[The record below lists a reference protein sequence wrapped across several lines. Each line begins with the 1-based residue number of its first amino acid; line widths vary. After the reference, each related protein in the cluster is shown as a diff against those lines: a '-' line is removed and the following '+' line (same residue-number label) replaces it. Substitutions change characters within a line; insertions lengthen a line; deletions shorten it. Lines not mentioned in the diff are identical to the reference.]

1 MLNRGGLAGC
11 TLLLAMQAGDALAQ
25 TTLAPV
31 PKQKMDEIRVSPQ
44 IEPEDRKSVEKPPL
58 QKMNEFLNGKGRSL
72 GTVVTESPTSDG
84 RRIAEITMGDTV
96 FCVEDRR
103 GQIDFSGIG
112 RGGMATRPAVGK
124 HCR

>member
-1 MLNRGGLAGC
+1 VLNRGGMALSAM
-11 TLLLAMQAGDALAQ
+11 LLATQAVVAHAQISLA
-25 TTLAPV
+25 TP

-44 IEPEDRKSVEKPPL
+44 VQPEDRKPAEKPPL
-58 QKMNEFLNGKGRSL
+58 KKMNELLNGKGKSL
-72 GTVVTESPTSDG
+72 GTVVMESPTSDG
-84 RRIAEITMGDTV
+84 RRIAEITRGDTV

-103 GQIDFSGIG
+103 GQIDFAGIG